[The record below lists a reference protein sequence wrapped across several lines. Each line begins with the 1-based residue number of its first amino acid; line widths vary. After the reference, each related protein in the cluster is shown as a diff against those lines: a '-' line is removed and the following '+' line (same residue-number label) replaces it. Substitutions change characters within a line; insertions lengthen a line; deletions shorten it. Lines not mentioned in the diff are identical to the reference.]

1 VKKFTLFLL
10 LGCAVHFSGWAQ
22 AREGRLA
29 SMESTVKF
37 IKFYPNPATTVIN
50 FDFQQGYDRSY
61 SFEIYNFFG
70 KKVYE
75 IKNVASANQVSLD
88 NFNRGVY
95 IFQLRDKT
103 GKILESGKF
112 QVSK

>member
-1 VKKFTLFLL
+1 MT
-10 LGCAVHFSGWAQ
+10 HFSGVQAQ
-22 AREGRLA
+22 EKGPLA
-29 SMESTVKF
+29 STGENNVKF

-50 FDFQQGYDRSY
+50 FEFQHGYDRSY
-61 SFEIYNFFG
+61 SFQIYNFLG

-75 IKNVASANQVSLD
+75 IKNVSVANQVLLD

-95 IFQLRDKT
+95 IFQLRDKS